1 MSEATKVAIRPIQK
15 GSLTRMWVGL
25 AFAGLVAGGIAWAGM
40 QRTAAFRGNAEQFL
54 AWNEGNA
61 GVEKSKSGFQYQ
73 VIKTG
78 TGKKPKADDFV
89 LLSATQEN
97 REGKKMVIAD
107 PDSGQ
112 DPVPIAQMTEFSDI
126 ISLMPE
132 GTSFRIWGDMSKT
145 AEKQKIDPSIDTL
158 IRIDMKLE
166 RVISKEEYKQTK
178 MMQQMQQQQM
188 QEMMKQQK
196 GGR

>member
-61 GVEKSKSGFQYQ
+61 GVETTKSGIQYQ
-73 VIKTG
+73 LLKAGDGAKPTAKDYVFLDAETVSRAGERRVIIEANGQQPPTQVSSMPVLSEVLPNMEKGSTYRIWVD
-78 TGKKPKADDFV
+78 TKKIDNQAPNDPKVDTLARIDV
-89 LLSATQEN
+89 TLRQIISE
-97 REGKKMVIAD
+97 
-107 PDSGQ
+107 
-112 DPVPIAQMTEFSDI
+112 TEF
-126 ISLMPE
+126 
-132 GTSFRIWGDMSKT
+132 
-145 AEKQKIDPSIDTL
+145 Q
-158 IRIDMKLE
+158 
-166 RVISKEEYKQTK
+166 QQ
-178 MMQQMQQQQM
+178 MMQQQMQQQQM